1 MLFINVWFASIAPLG
16 LFFTL
21 VIMVA
26 DYWITK
32 YLLVRMN
39 SQSKILSIEIS
50 KPLSF
55 LELIP
60 LIYIAGILPFI
71 LKISTT
77 LSLEIFMNQFYTY
90 GVVLIVLLIMVV
102 VYLTVFYSKREFVP
116 PMSYRQIEL
125 GFLHNYET
133 ENPLTRVTGEIH
145 YL

>member
-21 VIMVA
+21 VIMIA
-26 DYWITK
+26 DYWVTK

-102 VYLTVFYSKREFVP
+102 VYLTVFYSKREFIP

-133 ENPLTRVTGEIH
+133 ENPLTRVTG
-145 YL
+145 